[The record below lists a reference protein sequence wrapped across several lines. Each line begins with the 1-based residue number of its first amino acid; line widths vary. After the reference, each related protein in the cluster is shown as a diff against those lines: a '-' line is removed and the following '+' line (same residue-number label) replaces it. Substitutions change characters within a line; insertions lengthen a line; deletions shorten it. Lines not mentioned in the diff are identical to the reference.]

1 MFFVKTG
8 QLNSIGLLSGP
19 SYRDSIGKRHSIGF
33 RDTVSGRFLSGNFMA
48 IGERCKS
55 MCKTLSGE
63 TIHRAVALTVVAAE
77 RTVAAVP
84 ASAEAVRTAIG
95 RDNPSGRGRPSG
107 ETFHRDLDKS
117 SGETIHRAVA
127 VHRERHSIGTWTSHR
142 EKQSIGPWPSIG
154 RGSPSG
160 LGESSGKALHR
171 AVAVHRE
178 MQSIGRWPWP
188 LCPL

>member
-1 MFFVKTG
+1 
-8 QLNSIGLLSGP
+8 
-19 SYRDSIGKRHSIGF
+19 
-33 RDTVSGRFLSGNFMA
+33 MA

-127 VHRERHSIGTWTSHR
+127 VHRERQSIGTWR
-142 EKQSIGPWPSIG
+142 VIGKGTPSG
-154 RGSPSG
+154 RGRPSG
-160 LGESSGKALHR
+160 DAIHR
-171 AVAVHRE
+171 AVAVAFVPAVETVESVAAMASVAIIAKRYEYVNQRCWPTGNRAYHRQHYPSTK
-178 MQSIGRWPWP
+178 MS
-188 LCPL
+188 